1 MHHLYR
7 AGAWAAGHLPAD
19 AVLPLAGVAGTGA
32 YLFSLGGDRELV
44 ARNMRRA
51 GAPGATRRA
60 FVSYARYWLESLRLW
75 SMSEEEIG
83 ADFSID
89 GQEHIEAAQT
99 QGHGAVLAI
108 PHVGGWDVG
117 GAWLVDQG
125 FPLTVV
131 AEVLEPKE
139 MFEWFVNLRRN
150 VGLTVVPLDSRAGTA
165 VVRTLRANGVVAL
178 LCDRD
183 IDGRG
188 VEVEFFGERTLLPGG
203 PAALA
208 LRESSPLLP
217 TAVYFDG
224 KGHRAVVCPPL
235 EFERQGTLKEDAAA
249 LTQLLAYQLERL
261 IRRAP
266 EQWHMFQPN
275 WPSDRV
281 L

>member
-1 MHHLYR
+1 M
-7 AGAWAAGHLPAD
+7 
-19 AVLPLAGVAGTGA
+19 LPLARLAGTGA
-32 YLFSLGGDRELV
+32 YLFSLGGDRDLV
-44 ARNMRRA
+44 ARNMARA
-51 GAPGATRRA
+51 GAPGTARA
-60 FVSYARYWLESLRLW
+60 AYASYARYWLESLRLS
-75 SMSEEEIG
+75 SMSDEEIG

-89 GQEHIEAAQT
+89 GQENIEAAQEN
-99 QGHGAVLAI
+99 GHGAVLAI

-139 MFEWFVNLRRN
+139 VFEWFVNLRRN
-150 VGLTVVPLDSRAGTA
+150 AGLTVVPLDSRAGTA

-188 VEVEFFGERTLLPGG
+188 VEVDFFGEPTLLPGG

-208 LRESSPLLP
+208 LRENAPLLP

-224 KGHRAVVCPPL
+224 KGHRAVVRPPL
-235 EFERQGTLKEDAAA
+235 AFERRGSLKEDAVA
-249 LTQLLAYQLERL
+249 LTQLLAYELESL

-266 EQWHMFQPN
+266 QQWHMFQPN
-275 WPSDRV
+275 WPSDR